1 MKLMDH
7 FKLSDKWFPHS
18 NQHQVQ
24 IDHKW
29 KRHIMVDTPSHSNRP
44 ASSGTTNMHR
54 CLWYLA
60 KKLIFSIISVNHVLI
75 INKKVKTNRWG
86 EGLKGA
92 TVGGHLQWL
101 QVLGRGLTFLS
112 FLQSPENL
120 IWCCWILNKRD
131 LNMIIWQNKKIVYLL
146 SML

>member
-1 MKLMDH
+1 
-7 FKLSDKWFPHS
+7 
-18 NQHQVQ
+18 
-24 IDHKW
+24 
-29 KRHIMVDTPSHSNRP
+29 
-44 ASSGTTNMHR
+44 MHR

-60 KKLIFSIISVNHVLI
+60 KKLISSIISVNHVLI

-120 IWCCWILNKRD
+120 I
-131 LNMIIWQNKKIVYLL
+131 
-146 SML
+146 